1 MNLNTDINYIPGI
14 GPKRAAT
21 LLAELGMRTVEDL
34 LTYYPY
40 KYIDRS
46 RFYTIREVNEN
57 IPYIQLKGR
66 IISFEKRGEGRS
78 QRLVAT
84 FTDSTGFIE
93 LVWFKGIKFVESK
106 YRLNQE
112 YIAFG
117 KPARYGTK
125 LNIAHPEMEA
135 LTNENEQK
143 NIGLQ
148 AHYNTTEKMKTNFLN
163 SAAIRK
169 MVFTALSDST
179 LHISE
184 TLPTSMIQKFAL
196 MSREEAINNIHFPKN
211 ADLLSKA
218 QRRLKF
224 EELFFIQ
231 LSIIRQTKL
240 REQKYKGYIFGSIG
254 AIFNR
259 FYEECLPFELT
270 GAQKRVM
277 KEIRADLASGK
288 QMNRLLQGDVGSG
301 KTMIALMTAL
311 IAVDNGFQACI
322 MAPTEILSTQ
332 HFQSIHKIIDKIG
345 VNVKLLTGSTKKKER
360 AQIAEELQN
369 GTLNILI
376 GTHALI
382 EDTVE
387 FKNLGLVV
395 IDEQHRFG
403 VAQRAKLWSKNIQPP
418 HMLVMTA
425 TPIPRTLAMTIY
437 GDLDIS
443 VIDELPPGR
452 KPIATYHYFDNKRA
466 ELNKFIKKQIE
477 LGRQIYIVY
486 PLIQES
492 EKLDLKDLESG
503 YEQMQETFPNYKIS
517 MVHGRMK
524 PADKET
530 AMNRF
535 VKGETQIMMATTVI
549 EVGVNVPNASVMI
562 IENAER
568 FGLSQL
574 HQLRGR
580 VGRGADQSYCIL
592 MSRYELANETR
603 KRLQIMVD
611 STDGFVI
618 AEADLN
624 LRGPGDMDGTQQS
637 GLPFDLKIANL
648 AHDGQ
653 ILQVAR
659 TVAKDLLEIDP
670 NLELVENKILNLQ
683 LSKLQR
689 NVINWGVIS

>member
-57 IPYIQLKGR
+57 MPYIQLKGR

-169 MVFTALSDST
+169 MVFTALSDAT

-184 TLPTSMIQKFAL
+184 TLPLSMLQKFAL

-288 QMNRLLQGDVGSG
+288 QM
-301 KTMIALMTAL
+301 KF
-311 IAVDNGFQACI
+311 FQ
-322 MAPTEILSTQ
+322 Q
-332 HFQSIHKIIDKIG
+332 
-345 VNVKLLTGSTKKKER
+345 
-360 AQIAEELQN
+360 
-369 GTLNILI
+369 LNNN
-376 GTHALI
+376 TR
-382 EDTVE
+382 
-387 FKNLGLVV
+387 
-395 IDEQHRFG
+395 HRFI
-403 VAQRAKLWSKNIQPP
+403 L
-418 HMLVMTA
+418 
-425 TPIPRTLAMTIY
+425 
-437 GDLDIS
+437 
-443 VIDELPPGR
+443 
-452 KPIATYHYFDNKRA
+452 
-466 ELNKFIKKQIE
+466 
-477 LGRQIYIVY
+477 
-486 PLIQES
+486 
-492 EKLDLKDLESG
+492 
-503 YEQMQETFPNYKIS
+503 KIS
-517 MVHGRMK
+517 KIRNNSIK
-524 PADKET
+524 F
-530 AMNRF
+530 RF
-535 VKGETQIMMATTVI
+535 
-549 EVGVNVPNASVMI
+549 
-562 IENAER
+562 
-568 FGLSQL
+568 
-574 HQLRGR
+574 
-580 VGRGADQSYCIL
+580 
-592 MSRYELANETR
+592 
-603 KRLQIMVD
+603 
-611 STDGFVI
+611 
-618 AEADLN
+618 
-624 LRGPGDMDGTQQS
+624 
-637 GLPFDLKIANL
+637 
-648 AHDGQ
+648 
-653 ILQVAR
+653 
-659 TVAKDLLEIDP
+659 
-670 NLELVENKILNLQ
+670 
-683 LSKLQR
+683 
-689 NVINWGVIS
+689 